1 MQGCRGQG
9 HASLYKW
16 HKCDFCQDKNSKIN
30 AYLCTDQWSMSIIY
44 GKKDEKD
51 KHACMYR
58 RVPAKT

>member
-9 HASLYKW
+9 HASLYK
-16 HKCDFCQDKNSKIN
+16 CDLCLDKNSKIN
-30 AYLCTDQWSMSIIY
+30 AYLCTDQWSMSITY

-51 KHACMYR
+51 KHGCMYK